1 MRFSLAATALLAG
14 LATAAPSSNKN
25 NVNLD
30 KLARRNGMLWFGTAA
45 DIPGTSETTDKPY
58 LSILR
63 KQFGE
68 MTPANALKFMYT
80 EPEQNVFNFTQGD
93 YFMDLA
99 DHYGHAVR
107 CHNLVWAS
115 QVSDWVTS
123 RNWTA
128 TELKEVMKNHIFKTV
143 QHFGKRCYAWDV
155 VNEAINGDGA
165 FSSSVWYDTIGE
177 EYFYLAFQYAQEAL
191 AQIHANQVKLYYNDY
206 GIENPGP
213 KADAVLKLVAELRKR
228 GIRIDGVG
236 LESHFIVGETPSL
249 ADQLATK
256 KAYIEAGLEVA
267 ITELDVRFSQAPFYT
282 AEAQKQQAADYYAS
296 VASCKHAGPR
306 CVGVV
311 VWDFDD
317 AYSWIPGTFEG
328 QGGACLYNETL
339 ERPFDRRYVRFDVDA
354 LCNVAVVADD
364 EPSPIITI
372 EKMEGGFS
380 KALLIQKENGKEGI
394 AKVPCRIAGPAGL
407 TTASEVGVLEYIR
420 KHTGIPVPRVLAWSS
435 DSSSPVG
442 AEYIV
447 MEKAAGV
454 PLFQR
459 WADMADIDRLQLI
472 KNLTKLEA
480 QLSPIGFPAY
490 GGLYLRADTGAQQS
504 NYQMLNESIDPSHTF
519 CIGPSCDRSFDI
531 DPDTAVGQSKGHLN
545 QGPWNTISDVGIC
558 IAKRELSPLSR
569 KRLDRPP
576 TFYQGSVEEQAKLL
590 QSTMSLMP
598 LLDSYPA
605 LVKSGRPILWHTDLH
620 MGNIYVAPDE
630 SSQIV
635 SLIDFQSLSVLLAF
649 LQAQWPI
656 FLKPPPN
663 YPKGFVQPR
672 LPDDFDEL
680 DEESKSLAQQEWSQA
695 KWAKAY
701 EVSTYLEDRFAYDAM
716 NVPRVFRELFIRCA
730 EVSEVGVVP
739 LRACLI
745 EMFQNWSGLG
755 FTGQCPLSFTE
766 EEIKTHERQF
776 TEYEAWHEVRR
787 LAWEC
792 LDTDAEGWIAPQLD
806 ITEKRR
812 QNRALLSTFLERTA
826 GEWSPEEARQMWP
839 FPEEA

>member
-1 MRFSLAATALLAG
+1 
-14 LATAAPSSNKN
+14 
-25 NVNLD
+25 
-30 KLARRNGMLWFGTAA
+30 
-45 DIPGTSETTDKPY
+45 
-58 LSILR
+58 
-63 KQFGE
+63 
-68 MTPANALKFMYT
+68 
-80 EPEQNVFNFTQGD
+80 
-93 YFMDLA
+93 
-99 DHYGHAVR
+99 
-107 CHNLVWAS
+107 
-115 QVSDWVTS
+115 
-123 RNWTA
+123 
-128 TELKEVMKNHIFKTV
+128 
-143 QHFGKRCYAWDV
+143 
-155 VNEAINGDGA
+155 
-165 FSSSVWYDTIGE
+165 
-177 EYFYLAFQYAQEAL
+177 
-191 AQIHANQVKLYYNDY
+191 
-206 GIENPGP
+206 
-213 KADAVLKLVAELRKR
+213 
-228 GIRIDGVG
+228 
-236 LESHFIVGETPSL
+236 
-249 ADQLATK
+249 
-256 KAYIEAGLEVA
+256 
-267 ITELDVRFSQAPFYT
+267 
-282 AEAQKQQAADYYAS
+282 
-296 VASCKHAGPR
+296 
-306 CVGVV
+306 
-311 VWDFDD
+311 
-317 AYSWIPGTFEG
+317 
-328 QGGACLYNETL
+328 
-339 ERPFDRRYVRFDVDA
+339 
-354 LCNVAVVADD
+354 
-364 EPSPIITI
+364 
-372 EKMEGGFS
+372 
-380 KALLIQKENGKEGI
+380 
-394 AKVPCRIAGPAGL
+394 
-407 TTASEVGVLEYIR
+407 
-420 KHTGIPVPRVLAWSS
+420 
-435 DSSSPVG
+435 
-442 AEYIV
+442 

-459 WADMADIDRLQLI
+459 WADMAEIDRLQLI
-472 KNLTKLEA
+472 TNLTKLEA
-480 QLSPIGFPAY
+480 QLSSIGFPAY

-531 DPDTAVGQSKGHLN
+531 DPDTALGQSKGHLN
-545 QGPWNTISDVGIC
+545 QGPCEYRGSWQCHKLTHCTGNTISDVGIC

-598 LLDSYPA
+598 LLDSHPA
-605 LVKSGRPILWHTDLH
+605 LDKSGRPILRHTDLH

-776 TEYEAWHEVRR
+776 TEYEAWHEVQR

>member
-128 TELKEVMKNHIFKTV
+128 PELKEVMKNHIFKTV

-317 AYSWIPGTFEG
+317 AYSWIP
-328 QGGACLYNETL
+328 
-339 ERPFDRRYVRFDVDA
+339 DA

-407 TTASEVGVLEYIR
+407 TTASE
-420 KHTGIPVPRVLAWSS
+420 HTGIPVPRVLAWSS

-605 LVKSGRPILWHTDLH
+605 LVKSGRPIMWHTDLH

>member
-1 MRFSLAATALLAG
+1 
-14 LATAAPSSNKN
+14 
-25 NVNLD
+25 
-30 KLARRNGMLWFGTAA
+30 
-45 DIPGTSETTDKPY
+45 
-58 LSILR
+58 
-63 KQFGE
+63 
-68 MTPANALKFMYT
+68 
-80 EPEQNVFNFTQGD
+80 
-93 YFMDLA
+93 
-99 DHYGHAVR
+99 
-107 CHNLVWAS
+107 
-115 QVSDWVTS
+115 
-123 RNWTA
+123 
-128 TELKEVMKNHIFKTV
+128 
-143 QHFGKRCYAWDV
+143 
-155 VNEAINGDGA
+155 
-165 FSSSVWYDTIGE
+165 
-177 EYFYLAFQYAQEAL
+177 
-191 AQIHANQVKLYYNDY
+191 
-206 GIENPGP
+206 
-213 KADAVLKLVAELRKR
+213 
-228 GIRIDGVG
+228 
-236 LESHFIVGETPSL
+236 
-249 ADQLATK
+249 
-256 KAYIEAGLEVA
+256 
-267 ITELDVRFSQAPFYT
+267 
-282 AEAQKQQAADYYAS
+282 
-296 VASCKHAGPR
+296 
-306 CVGVV
+306 
-311 VWDFDD
+311 
-317 AYSWIPGTFEG
+317 
-328 QGGACLYNETL
+328 
-339 ERPFDRRYVRFDVDA
+339 
-354 LCNVAVVADD
+354 
-364 EPSPIITI
+364 
-372 EKMEGGFS
+372 MEGGFS

-407 TTASEVGVLEYIR
+407 TTASE
-420 KHTGIPVPRVLAWSS
+420 HTGIPVPRVLAWSS